1 MIGRS
6 FRASRFFLPPVKLDI
21 ANRHYFGI
29 FSTKTFTIMKKPFL
43 TIAVAGGLLACNDQQ
58 PATKAPEARQ
68 VAQYSI
74 EQFYKSSNVG
84 GGAISTDDK
93 ELLVSSNESGIYNAY
108 VIDIA
113 SGEKKALTSST
124 KESVFGNDFL
134 PGSTSFIYSA
144 DKGGNENDHLF
155 LQRPDGSV
163 KDLTPG
169 AKEKASFF
177 GWSRDNKSMYYMSNK
192 RDPRFFDLY
201 KMDTSSWKP
210 TLVYKNDNGYD
221 VGALSDNERYLAL
234 VQTITTSSNHLY
246 LADQQTKQTKL
257 LNSDSVPS
265 NNSPLQFS
273 MDNNTLY
280 YLTDDGSE
288 YQYVV
293 KYDIATGK
301 KEKLYS
307 TNWDVMYMYL
317 SYNEKYRVIG
327 VNEDG
332 KNKIYIFDHKTGAP
346 IDFPKIDDGDIQGVS
361 ISRSENKMR
370 LTVGNSK
377 SPNNIYVYDFG
388 TKELKKLTNT
398 LTPEIKEADLV
409 SAEIVRYKSFD
420 GLEIPAI
427 YYKPQQASAD
437 NKVPALVWVHGG
449 PGGQS
454 RAGYFSLIQYLV
466 NHGYAILAVNNRGS
480 SGYGKTFFKMD
491 NRNHGEKDLQDCVWG
506 KKYLASLPYIDSTK
520 IGIIGGSYGG
530 YMTLAALCFQPDE
543 FKAGVDLFGVANW
556 LRTLKEVPPYWE
568 SFKKALYEEI
578 GDPNTA
584 DTVRL
589 KQFSPL
595 LHAGNIKKPL
605 MVLQGA
611 NDPRVLKIESDEIV
625 QAVKKN
631 NVPVEY
637 VVFPDE
643 GHGFLKKENE
653 IKGYGQILSFLDQH
667 LKGDT
672 TKHKLN

>member
-1 MIGRS
+1 
-6 FRASRFFLPPVKLDI
+6 
-21 ANRHYFGI
+21 
-29 FSTKTFTIMKKPFL
+29 MKKYLFL
-43 TIAVAGGLLACNDQQ
+43 ITVTGSLVACNNEQ
-58 PATKAPEARQ
+58 ANEKEPEARQ

-74 EQFYKSSNVG
+74 EQFYKSTNVG
-84 GGAISTDDK
+84 GGAISSDDK
-93 ELLVSSNESGIYNAY
+93 KLLISSNESGIYNAY
-108 VIDIA
+108 EIDIA
-113 SGEKKALTSST
+113 SGQKKALTHST
-124 KESVFGNDFL
+124 KESVFGNDYV
-134 PGSTSFIYSA
+134 PGTTHFIYSS

-155 LQRPDGSV
+155 LQTGDSTV

-169 AKEKASFF
+169 AKEKAGFY
-177 GWSRDNKSMYYMSNK
+177 GWSRDNRSFYYNSNK
-192 RDPRFFDLY
+192 RDPRYFDLY
-201 KMDTSSWKP
+201 RMDTTGWKS
-210 TLVYKNDNGYD
+210 TMIYKNDNGFD
-221 VGALSDNERYLAL
+221 VGAMSDNERYLAL
-234 VQTITTSSNHLY
+234 VQTLTTSSNNIF
-246 LADQQTKQTKL
+246 LADQQTKQTKQ
-257 LNSDSVPS
+257 LNTDSVPS
-265 NNSPLQFS
+265 SNSPLQFS
-273 MDNNTLY
+273 MDNNSLY
-280 YLTDDGSE
+280 YTTDDGSE

-293 KYDIATGK
+293 KYDIPTGK

-332 KNKIYIFDHKTGAP
+332 KNKIYIFDHKTGQA

-370 LTVGNSK
+370 LSVGSSK
-377 SPNNIYVYDFG
+377 SPNNFYIYDFG

-398 LTPEIKEADLV
+398 LNPEIKEDELV

-420 GLEIPAI
+420 GLDIPAI
-427 YYKPQQASAD
+427 YYKPQQASKD

-480 SGYGKTFFKMD
+480 SGYGKTFYKMD

-506 KKYLASLPYIDSTK
+506 KKYLASLPYIDSSK

-611 NDPRVLKIESDEIV
+611 NDPRVLKIESDEV
-625 QAVKKN
+625 VAAVKKN
-631 NVPVEY
+631 GVPVEY

-653 IKGYGQILSFLDQH
+653 IKGYGQILQFLDKH

-672 TKHKLN
+672 TKAKLN

>member
-1 MIGRS
+1 
-6 FRASRFFLPPVKLDI
+6 
-21 ANRHYFGI
+21 
-29 FSTKTFTIMKKPFL
+29 MKKFFPA
-43 TIAVAGGLLACNDQQ
+43 IALAGLFAACQDEPSKEPTAQ
-58 PATKAPEARQ
+58 Q

-74 EQFYKSSNVG
+74 EQFYKSSNTG
-84 GGAISTDDK
+84 GGAISSDDQK
-93 ELLVSSNESGIYNAY
+93 LLVSSNESGIYNAY
-108 VIDIA
+108 EIDIA
-113 SGEKKALTSST
+113 SGQKKALTNSS
-124 KESVFGNDFL
+124 KESIFSNDYV
-134 PGSTSFIYSA
+134 PGTTAIIYSS

-155 LQRPDGSV
+155 LKRPGDSTS

-169 AKEKASFF
+169 EKEKATFF
-177 GWSRDNKSMYYMSNK
+177 GWSRDNKALYYTSNK
-192 RDPRFFDLY
+192 RDARYFDLY
-201 KMDTSSWKP
+201 KMDTATWKP
-210 TLVYKNDNGYD
+210 SLIYKNDKGFD
-221 VGALSDNERYLAL
+221 VGALSDNDRYLAL
-234 VQTITTSSNHLY
+234 QETVTTSATNIY
-246 LADQQTKQTKL
+246 LADQQTKTVKKL
-257 LNSDSVPS
+257 NPDSIETS
-265 NNSPLQFS
+265 NFPLQFS

-280 YLTDDGSE
+280 YVTDEGSE

-301 KEKLYS
+301 QEKLYS

-332 KNKIYIFDHKTGAP
+332 KNKLYIFDHKTGAAV
-346 IDFPKIDDGDIQGVS
+346 DFPKLEDGDVQSVS

-388 TKELKKLTNT
+388 TKELKRLTNT
-398 LTPEIKEADLV
+398 LNPEIKEADLV
-409 SAEIVRYKSFD
+409 SAEVVRYKSFD

-427 YYKPQQASAD
+427 YYKPKQADKD

-480 SGYGKTFFKMD
+480 SGYGKTFFKLD

-506 KKYLASLPYIDSTK
+506 KKYLASLPYVDSSK

-530 YMTLAALCFQPDE
+530 YMTLAALCFQPNE
-543 FKAGVDLFGVANW
+543 FKVGVDLFGVANW

-589 KQFSPL
+589 KKFSPL
-595 LHAGNIKKPL
+595 LNADKINKPL

-611 NDPRVLKIESDEIV
+611 NDPRVLKIESDEV
-625 QAVKKN
+625 VAAVKKN
-631 NVPVEY
+631 NVPVDY

-643 GHGFLKKENE
+643 GHGFVKKENE
-653 IKGYGQILSFLDQH
+653 IKGYGQILQFLDKH
-667 LKGDT
+667 LKGVQE
-672 TKHKLN
+672 KKLQ